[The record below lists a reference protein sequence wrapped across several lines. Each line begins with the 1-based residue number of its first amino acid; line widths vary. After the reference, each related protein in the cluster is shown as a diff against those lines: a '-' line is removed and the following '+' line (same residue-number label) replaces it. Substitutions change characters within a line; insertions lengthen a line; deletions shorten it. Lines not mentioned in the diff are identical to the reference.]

1 LRYLINKVVFNQN
14 FSKMKRMFFVL
25 LAVGLMGTA
34 CKKEEPEIFERPLFY
49 HTYTD
54 YVGSNTDSYVQV
66 GDSTYYF
73 LHIEGGYYAYRG
85 RINKNCFYFR
95 LSPENYSQN
104 SILVS
109 IDTKIITPEVFF
121 QKSTIEIDSIHI
133 LNARLMDGGAYRVE
147 YYATRSAFTW
157 DYASYENRTFKGK
170 GSLEIKDTL
179 YINYPD
185 TVYYPPQKIEFEFK

>member
-1 LRYLINKVVFNQN
+1 
-14 FSKMKRMFFVL
+14 MKNIVKKLLNLFFLFGVSIL
-25 LAVGLMGTA
+25 LCTT

-49 HTYTD
+49 HSYTD

-73 LHIEGGYYAYRG
+73 HYIEGGYLSYRG
-85 RINKNCFYFR
+85 RENKNCFYFGL
-95 LSPENYSQN
+95 LSENHSQN
-104 SILVS
+104 PIKVR
-109 IDTKIITPEVFF
+109 IDTKIIKPEVFF
-121 QKSTIEIDSIHI
+121 QKGTIEIDSIRI
-133 LNARLMDGGAYRVE
+133 LNAPSMVGGSYRVE
-147 YYATRSAFTW
+147 YYTTRSVFTW
-157 DYASYENRTFKGK
+157 DYVSYENRTFKGR